1 MRLQLLISTIL
12 CITLFACAKTT
23 TKVNINAT
31 TFSSNNPVENA
42 KIDFY
47 KVDNISFGI
56 NGKIGD
62 VSDLESTTLDE
73 NGSIEFETD
82 RSLEE
87 LGFIITKPDYID
99 FYSEDNFSIQEGD
112 EANLNIEMY
121 ERSHIRLV
129 IKDVSSI
136 NAEKLEVYV
145 NLHEDNVVNEFNSG
159 DHFLVKDAL
168 GNAENEIYISFDG
181 GPFFPT
187 TTFVPL
193 RDTVDVEI
201 EY

>member
-1 MRLQLLISTIL
+1 MRLQLLIITIL
-12 CITLFACAKTT
+12 CVTLFACSKTT
-23 TKVNINAT
+23 TKVSINAS

-42 KIDFY
+42 NIDFY

-73 NGSIEFETD
+73 NGNIEFETD
-82 RSLEE
+82 RNLEE

-99 FYSEDNFSIQEGD
+99 YYSEDNFTIQQGD

-129 IKDVSSI
+129 IKDVSNI
-136 NAEKLEVYV
+136 NTEKLEVYV
-145 NLHEDNVVNEFNSG
+145 NIHEDNVVNEFNSG

-168 GNAENEIYISFDG
+168 GDADNEIYISFDG
-181 GPFFPT
+181 GPFFPVT
-187 TTFVPL
+187 EFVPL

>member
-1 MRLQLLISTIL
+1 MRLQLLISAIL

-31 TFSSNNPVENA
+31 TFNSNNPVENA

-82 RSLEE
+82 RNLEE

-99 FYSEDNFSIQEGD
+99 FYSEDNFAIQQGD

-159 DHFLVKDAL
+159 DHFLVKDAR
-168 GNAENEIYISFDG
+168 GDSENEIYISFDG
-181 GPFFPT
+181 GPFFPVT
-187 TTFVPL
+187 EFVPL

-201 EY
+201 KY